1 MLKKIL
7 TAFIYVI
14 VIALVSAI
22 IIATFMLLD
31 RPIYEPLIVIGAI
44 TSIWLLFVGVRALIV
59 RYRAKKQVERIL
71 QEEATDPL
79 SVSGETDKSLL
90 KEMRNNWRSA
100 IKALRASQLKLRG
113 NPLYVL
119 PWFMVFGKP
128 SSGKSTSLRSA
139 KLLTPKIDLPERA
152 DGSTLNLDWWL
163 YEEAIV
169 IDTAGRYAVPDN
181 EKRDRVEWKSFL
193 KTLARHKQKEPLSG
207 LVLIISA
214 ERLLENNDN
223 DLLEEG
229 RHIRASLTDLMKN
242 LEAKPP
248 VYLMVTKC
256 DLIPGFKDWCEYL
269 PVESLR
275 QSMGYLNEDEG
286 GTLDETID
294 TALNSILGR
303 MKELRLLML
312 ERSHNAGDSLLTLPV
327 EMEKVRSG
335 LHTFANT
342 ALKENV
348 YQETP
353 RFRGLF
359 FSSGVLEFSA
369 DTNTQGNSLGGFLH
383 HFYTRI
389 LPSDRGMTD
398 NLAAA
403 VRIRNAIRAFAISI
417 SGAVTFASIM
427 VLTSLYSNDFD
438 VLDKIKTSFG
448 PIKVNQEL
456 VNTEMSQL
464 KRLRELI
471 ISLDAAQGK
480 WVVPWTGTTQR
491 NDKIQDLVDVY
502 NERFRSKILNRL
514 DEPLKKKVMSL
525 AGGET
530 SVIAG
535 GVVRRINL
543 IKVRLS
549 EDATATLDQQP
560 DISGEYVVMM
570 EQSMTE
576 EAASDFNDLYK
587 SYLTWSQSPI
597 ELMEERAKLQSALL
611 VLLERNQGDYE
622 WIIDWAESQGG
633 EPVRLTDF
641 WGGNEAFN
649 QDEPHI
655 PVAYTLDGREII
667 LEFME
672 ELRLASGDNASLVKI
687 MSDFDEFYERKYVRS
702 WVEFAKNFDHGTKM
716 LSGRK
721 EWLNAVERMSTDGN
735 PYFSLLERM
744 HTELEP
750 ISHDD
755 DFLARDMV
763 DYFSEVKSFV
773 SSDDGSDGKSNSS
786 KLAMKALSKA
796 GKVGK
801 IAAKVGRK
809 GLKAKK
815 KMGGKS
821 PEQLESMI
829 ENAAKTYEQYRSSLV
844 AIAFN
849 ADSRPNSM
857 ATTAALFLKPDEMG
871 AGEGSVAEAE
881 KSVLGFQMLMG
892 KPNAESQLFWDLYTG
907 PIRVSREYMREETA
921 CHLQDLWE
929 KNVLAEL
936 EGVATNKISNAL
948 IGEGGLVWGYI
959 DNHAQAFLHKRQLRG
974 YQTANANGMTI
985 PWTEEFMRF
994 ANNGSVGKNLVN
1006 GEYTV
1011 RIGSLPTGVNQT
1023 AQTSPYST
1031 ILDVRCAGGVQT
1043 LANYNYNSTK
1053 EFKWSLEKCGDVS
1066 LSISI
1071 GQITLRKEYKGEK
1084 GFPEFL
1090 RAFRDGHRVFV
1101 VANEFPEYV
1110 QQLHNVNV
1118 RAIDVNYEINGQEP
1132 LVEILNTAPLS
1143 APAKVAACWQ

>member
-1 MLKKIL
+1 MLKKIF
-7 TAFIYVI
+7 TVFIYVF

-22 IIATFMLLD
+22 IIGTFMLLD
-31 RPIYEPLIVIGAI
+31 RPIYEPLMVIGAI
-44 TSIWLLFVGVRALIV
+44 ASMWLLFVGVRALIV

-71 QEEATDPL
+71 HEEATDPL
-79 SVSGETDKSLL
+79 SMSGETDKSLL
-90 KEMRNNWRSA
+90 KGMRNNWRSA
-100 IKALRASQLKLRG
+100 VKALRASQLKLRG

-139 KLLTPKIDLPERA
+139 KLLTPKIDLPERV

-169 IDTAGRYAVPDN
+169 IDTAGRYAVPEN

-214 ERLLENNDN
+214 ERLLGNNDD

-275 QSMGYLNEDEG
+275 QPMGYLNEDEG

-294 TALNSILGR
+294 VALNSVLGR

-327 EMEKVRSG
+327 QMEKVRSG

-359 FSSGVLEFSA
+359 FSSGVLDYDA
-369 DTNTQGNSLGGFLH
+369 DTSSQGNSLGGFLH

-398 NLAAA
+398 NLAAS

-417 SGAVTFASIM
+417 SGAVTFASILI
-427 VLTSLYSNDFD
+427 LTSLYSNDFD
-438 VLDKIKTSFG
+438 VLEKIKTSFG
-448 PIKVNQEL
+448 PIKLNQEL
-456 VNTEMSQL
+456 VNTEMAQL

-471 ISLDAAQGK
+471 ISLDAAQDE
-480 WVVPWTGTTQR
+480 WVVPWAGTTQR
-491 NDKIQDLVDVY
+491 NAKTQDLVEIY
-502 NERFRSKILNRL
+502 NERFRSRILNRL
-514 DEPLKKKVMSL
+514 DEPLKKKVLSL
-525 AGGET
+525 ADGET

-549 EDATATLDQQP
+549 EDATVTLDRQP
-560 DISGEYVVMM
+560 EVSGKYVVMM

-576 EAASDFNDLYK
+576 EAASDFNDLYT
-587 SYLTWSQSPI
+587 SYLTWSQSPV
-597 ELMEERAKLQSALL
+597 ELMDERAKLQSALL
-611 VLLERNQGDYE
+611 ELLERNQGDYE

-672 ELRLASGDNASLVKI
+672 ELRLASGDNPSLVKI
-687 MSDFDEFYERKYVRS
+687 MSDFDDFYERKYVRS
-702 WVEFAKNFDHGTKM
+702 WVDFAKNFDQGTKM

-721 EWLNAVERMSTDGN
+721 DWLNAVERMSTDGN
-735 PYFSLLERM
+735 PYFTLLERI

-763 DYFSEVKSFV
+763 DYFFEVKSFV
-773 SSDDGSDGKSNSS
+773 SSNDGSDGNSKNS

-821 PEQLESMI
+821 PEQLENMI

-849 ADSRPNSM
+849 ADSRPSSM
-857 ATTAALFLKPDEMG
+857 STTASLFLKPDEMG

-892 KPNAESQLFWDLYTG
+892 KPNAETQLFWDLYTG

-948 IGEGGLVWGYI
+948 IGEGGLVWSYI

-1023 AQTSPYST
+1023 AQISPYST

-1118 RAIDVNYEINGQEP
+1118 RAIDVNYEITGQEP

-1143 APAKVAACWQ
+1143 APAKVAACW